1 MLAVSMRLPRITSPV
16 ILAVFILS
24 LAWLILVV
32 ISPLLVP
39 PDTLVDLSGRVGGHE
54 NESQFKDLGAVP
66 HAMYWLGDAECHQ
79 ISDRSYFVNGNQMP
93 FCARDLGL
101 FLGLAVGFGFV
112 SFYRLK
118 INPILAL
125 MGFVPMAVD
134 GGIQAI
140 TSYES
145 NNPLRL
151 VTGIIAGIAGSLLL
165 AHFVFVIQEDR
176 DKGSEDRHSP
186 SSEDLADE
194 PQTG

>member
-1 MLAVSMRLPRITSPV
+1 MLAVSMKLPRITSSV
-16 ILAVFILS
+16 ILAVFLLS
-24 LAWLILVV
+24 LVWLMLVV
-32 ISPLLVP
+32 ISPMLVP
-39 PDTLVDLSGRVGGHE
+39 SNTLVDLSGRVGGHE
-54 NESQFKDLGAVP
+54 NENQFKDLGVVP

-79 ISDRSYFVNGNQMP
+79 LSHRSYFINGNQMP

-101 FLGLAVGFGFV
+101 FLGLAIGFGFV

-118 INPILAL
+118 IHPVLAL
-125 MGFVPMAVD
+125 MGFLPMAID

-151 VTGIIAGIAGSLLL
+151 ITGLIAGIAGSLLL

-176 DKGSEDRHSP
+176 NEGKEKPNSKPSEGP
-186 SSEDLADE
+186 ADE
-194 PQTG
+194 S

>member
-1 MLAVSMRLPRITSPV
+1 MLAVSMKLPRITSSV
-16 ILAVFILS
+16 ILAVFLLS
-24 LAWLILVV
+24 SAWLILVV
-32 ISPLLVP
+32 ISPMLVP
-39 PDTLVDLSGRVGGHE
+39 SNTLVDLSGRVGGHE
-54 NESQFKDLGAVP
+54 NEDQFKDLGAVP

-79 ISDRSYFVNGNQMP
+79 LSHRSYFINGNQMP

-101 FLGLAVGFGFV
+101 FIGLAVGFGLV

-118 INPILAL
+118 IHPILAL
-125 MGFVPMAVD
+125 MGFLPMAID

-151 VTGIIAGIAGSLLL
+151 ITGLIAGIAGSLLL

-176 DKGSEDRHSP
+176 DEGVEKLDSPPSEGP
-186 SSEDLADE
+186 TDE
-194 PQTG
+194 S